1 MSQNPEVLIVG
12 GGPAGLAA
20 AEAAS
25 GVGADVLLV
34 DENSEL
40 GGNLRYR
47 VQPLA
52 PTEGEPPVRPAD
64 LRQALISAA
73 SRAGA
78 EARTGVIAAGWY
90 AGGKVL
96 LVEGDAARVVTPQV
110 LVVATGSTDLPF
122 PFAGATLPGVFSAR
136 AMQIL
141 LNQWRVLPAQRFAVI
156 GPESESGEV
165 AVDIALAGGE
175 VVLQGVAPAH
185 LLSATGS
192 EGVRE
197 FRIGD
202 ERYEV
207 DCVVIAMGRQ
217 PDAALATMAG
227 AELGFSPQLGGLVP
241 LVSDELQATPRV
253 FVAGEAA
260 GIGSLQVAIAEGRL
274 AGLAAAQALGSADA
288 AQIET
293 ARSAGGEELRWREEQ
308 RHALRPVHAQP
319 YQ

>member
-1 MSQNPEVLIVG
+1 MSQNPEVLVVG

-25 GVGADVLLV
+25 SAGADVLLV

-52 PTEGEPPVRPAD
+52 PAERELPVRPAD
-64 LRQALISAA
+64 LRDALVSSA
-73 SRAGA
+73 SHAGA
-78 EARTGVIAAGWY
+78 DLRAGVIAAGWY

-96 LVEGDAARVVTPQV
+96 LVEGDAARVVTPRV
-110 LVVATGSTDLPF
+110 VVVASGSTDLPF

-136 AMQIL
+136 AIQIL
-141 LNQWRVLPAQRFAVI
+141 LNQWRVLPGQRFAVL
-156 GPESESGEV
+156 GPESEAGTV

-175 VVLQGVAPAH
+175 VVIQGVAPAH
-185 LLSATGS
+185 LLRAYGADS
-192 EGVRE
+192 VRE
-197 FRIGD
+197 LRIGD

-217 PDAALATMAG
+217 PDAALAIMAG

-241 LVSDELQATPRV
+241 LLSTDLLATPRV

-260 GIGSLQVAIAEGRL
+260 GIGSTAVVIAEGRL
-274 AGLAAAQALGSADA
+274 AGLSAAAALGDAEAGQSRIAMSA
-288 AQIET
+288 
-293 ARSAGGEELRWREEQ
+293 SGEELKWRQEQ
-308 RHALRPVHAQP
+308 RMNLRPVHAQP